1 MGERGHYVRRM
12 KTQENETLQAPAM
25 RILQI
30 AFSQRRQPIATLRKD
45 LPYHTAFQ
53 EHKLN
58 PEAGKKKHTVTQIR
72 LGNFQ
77 VIAVDLGQA
86 RHGH

>member
-1 MGERGHYVRRM
+1 
-12 KTQENETLQAPAM
+12 M

-30 AFSQRRQPIATLRKD
+30 AFSQRRRPIATLRKD
-45 LPYHTAFQ
+45 FPYHTAFQ

-58 PEAGKKKHTVTQIR
+58 PEAEKKNITQIR